1 MAAQFR
7 VAYTP
12 RMRIIAAFALIV
24 VLTSTY
30 SVHAQ
35 TFGGVGARAEGM
47 AGAFVAVADD
57 ATAVY
62 WNPAG
67 IATGATFDLQVAT
80 GRESTIFV
88 GAALPVLAA
97 SYYRTRDVTGLPTV
111 SASPD
116 RQNGGSGEVQVRT
129 LTTTNVGLTVVQT
142 IVPGLLIGTT
152 ARIVRGTID
161 AFDPSTGSELPRAAS
176 RGDTSTTVDLDAGA
190 MVSAWDMRFG
200 LTARNLRE
208 AEFQAGDAA
217 VRMNRQFRV
226 GAALTPR
233 SLPTGVH
240 GPFTLALDVDLTATS
255 DLQGKRRMAAAGG
268 EYWVA
273 RGLVGGRAGV
283 RWSTLGDSHRAFAG
297 GFTVRLPRSV
307 HVDGHLTKD
316 NEAEQLDWTL
326 GARVTF

>member
-1 MAAQFR
+1 
-7 VAYTP
+7 
-12 RMRIIAAFALIV
+12 MRIITAFAL
-24 VLTSTY
+24 VLVFSSTHF
-30 SVHAQ
+30 VHAQ
-35 TFGGVGARAEGM
+35 TFGGIGTRAEGM

-80 GRESTIFV
+80 GHESTLFV

-111 SASPD
+111 SGSPD

-129 LTTTNVGLTVVQT
+129 LTTSNVGLTVVQT
-142 IVPGLLIGTT
+142 IVPGLVIGTT
-152 ARIVRGTID
+152 ARVVTGTID
-161 AFDPSTGSELPRAAS
+161 AFDS
-176 RGDTSTTVDLDAGA
+176 STTVDLDAGA
-190 MVSAWDMRFG
+190 IVSAWDVRFG

-208 AEFQAGDAA
+208 AEFQAGTEA
-217 VRMNRQFRV
+217 VRMNRQWRV
-226 GAALTPR
+226 GAALAPR

-240 GPFTLALDVDLTATS
+240 GPFTLALDVDLTETL
-255 DLQGKRRMAAAGG
+255 DLHGKRRMAAAGG

-273 RGLVGGRAGV
+273 RGLAGARAGV
-283 RWSTLGDSHRAFAG
+283 RWSTLGDSHRAFAW

-307 HVDGHLTKD
+307 HVEGQLTND
-316 NEAEQLDWTL
+316 NEVEQLDWTI